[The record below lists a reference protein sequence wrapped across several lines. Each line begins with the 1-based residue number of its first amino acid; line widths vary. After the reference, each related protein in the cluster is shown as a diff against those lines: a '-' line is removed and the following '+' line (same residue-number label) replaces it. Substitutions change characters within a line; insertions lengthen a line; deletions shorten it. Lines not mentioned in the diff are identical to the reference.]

1 MGLCMQKETVESPV
15 LRLDIFSLTAA
26 FESAL
31 AFLVMLIIPGDPKNA
46 WLFGFSRTRL
56 FIILLFLVLTL
67 IFGGAA
73 FWLRKGGVRAAAWQ
87 TQFTAGLIRP
97 APAILLTVSALLGM
111 GATLWGIAPVWRRM
125 LGEDLMTR
133 LLPPLVWGL
142 FFCLQLLVFSI
153 LVWRNLL
160 KTRQKSRAG
169 LAPLDPKGL
178 HWVLVY
184 CGVLLL
190 LMGTAVQLAAYRM
203 SPDLLARFISAKD
216 FVTLHIKFNLGYENN
231 LPNTYATLILLVL
244 ALQLFWIARGCRQQ
258 TNPAAGRWAAL
269 GFIALFFSLNEIA
282 FLQKHIIAPI
292 RSALHL
298 QGIWQNAW
306 YLPLLPVFFAVL
318 LWSLPALQG
327 VTRSQMRRLIAGA
340 VIGVA
345 GVIGMN
351 LLGEAAQ
358 LQFGMYDFNTELWR
372 AAERAAEFISVWLF
386 SSVAIELMP
395 AFLPE
400 VNFKVTQKAQSHGK
414 LPSDETI
421 HLSVR
426 NFPLKLAAVAGFF
439 VLVNAFLYLIEFAPS
454 FQGMQKALSLE
465 VRQTLFDTFN
475 LEVESAIPTFFSI
488 ILLLIVAAL
497 LYIIAVQRGSTDP
510 GWMGLAIVFLFLA
523 IDEASSLHELLFDVV
538 TASGQPSGIL
548 HYAWYIPVIP
558 ALAVFGL
565 IYLRF
570 WLRLP
575 TFEKIFFIIS
585 AIIYLVGVIGM
596 EAVSGWFDELQGV
609 NSLAYNLAMLV
620 EEMMEMGGM
629 ILFIFTLLH
638 YMAHWQPQFKVYL
651 TDQPQTLQEAA

>member
-1 MGLCMQKETVESPV
+1 
-15 LRLDIFSLTAA
+15 
-26 FESAL
+26 
-31 AFLVMLIIPGDPKNA
+31 
-46 WLFGFSRTRL
+46 
-56 FIILLFLVLTL
+56 
-67 IFGGAA
+67 
-73 FWLRKGGVRAAAWQ
+73 
-87 TQFTAGLIRP
+87 
-97 APAILLTVSALLGM
+97 M
-111 GATLWGIAPVWRRM
+111 GA
-125 LGEDLMTR
+125 
-133 LLPPLVWGL
+133 
-142 FFCLQLLVFSI
+142 
-153 LVWRNLL
+153 
-160 KTRQKSRAG
+160 
-169 LAPLDPKGL
+169 
-178 HWVLVY
+178 
-184 CGVLLL
+184 
-190 LMGTAVQLAAYRM
+190 AVQLATYRM

-258 TNPAAGRWAAL
+258 NDPAAGRWAAL

-282 FLQKHIIAPI
+282 FLQKHAIEPI

-298 QGIWQNAW
+298 QGLWQNAW

-327 VTRSQMRRLIAGA
+327 MTRSQMRRLIAGA
-340 VIGVA
+340 VIGAA

-351 LLGEAAQ
+351 LLGETAQ
-358 LQFGMYDFNTELWR
+358 LRFGMYDFNTELWR

-400 VNFKVTQKAQSHGK
+400 VNFEITQKAQSHGK

-421 HLSVR
+421 CLSVR

-454 FQGMQKALSLE
+454 FQGMQKALSWE

-475 LEVESAIPTFFSI
+475 LEVESAIPTYFSI

-538 TASGQPSGIL
+538 TNFKSFNGFLRI
-548 HYAWYIPVIP
+548 AWFIPVIP
-558 ALAVFGL
+558 VLGIFGL
-565 IYLRF
+565 IYFKFWMRF
-570 WLRLP
+570 PNL
-575 TFEKIFFIIS
+575 EKILFIFS
-585 AIIYLVGVIGM
+585 AIIYVFGAIGM
-596 EAVSGWFDELQGV
+596 DAVSGWFDELQGV

-620 EEMMEMGGM
+620 EELMEMGGM

-638 YMAHWQPQFKVYL
+638 YMAHWQPRFKVYL
-651 TDQPQTLQEAA
+651 TDQPQALQEAA